1 MLRQA
6 VILLSLIF
14 LASCGGD
21 GDNPVAPDHSLVGS
35 WTFDSTDMFTT
46 MFQSSAY
53 ADYIRD
59 DFRDD
64 FRQRGIDI
72 DSINIDALMF
82 ELMADPAFVAELNDQ
97 FRTVMAITVIRFNA
111 DGSWEDSHGDSGT
124 WREDGNILIMDG
136 YGNKVFR

>member
-1 MLRQA
+1 MR
-6 VILLSLIF
+6 IIF
-14 LASCGGD
+14 AMIFAMIFAKEAL
-21 GDNPVAPDHSLVGS
+21 
-35 WTFDSTDMFTT
+35 
-46 MFQSSAY
+46 
-53 ADYIRD
+53 
-59 DFRDD
+59 
-64 FRQRGIDI
+64 I

-136 YGNKVFR
+136 YEIRCFVDGDDLILIFPSEFLLDSLREDDDFTDEDVVLFSEIFDEDANIRFFFKRR